1 MGTKGTCKAEAC
13 EKDVVGKG
21 YCRRHYDA
29 WKRGGL
35 PKARYA
41 TCKTAGCR
49 KRQVKAGPLR
59 GAPEGQGRSSSSR
72 EWSRSPSRRK
82 RDPRSR
88 RGLSRSASDGGVSA
102 PRRRTGGADSGM
114 VSLGRI

>member
-1 MGTKGTCKAEAC
+1 MGTKGTCKADAC

-35 PKARYA
+35 PKAPYA

-49 KRQVKAGPLR
+49 KRQVKAAHCEEHQKVKAA
-59 GAPEGQGRSSSSR
+59 APAAA
-72 EWSRSPSRRK
+72 
-82 RDPRSR
+82 
-88 RGLSRSASDGGVSA
+88 SAAAAPAEESA
-102 PRRRTGGADSGM
+102 PAAPAEA
-114 VSLGRI
+114 